1 MSMCVPYSIGSLSR
15 PPPTPRP
22 TVWEVQIL
30 NPYRV
35 EKSHLKKH
43 SEVHFFYLVRSL
55 VAADA
60 PIGEHA
66 PYFGNPCHGDIS
78 KTFPFLLQEE
88 LINLS
93 NILAQ
98 FDIVCV

>member
-43 SEVHFFYLVRSL
+43 SEVHFFYLVRFL

-66 PYFGNPCHGDIS
+66 PYFVMGISLRLSHSHS
-78 KTFPFLLQEE
+78 KTPGGAHQ
-88 LINLS
+88 LIKHTCS
-93 NILAQ
+93 
-98 FDIVCV
+98 V